1 MNLEEFKHALG
12 VEISHT
18 QLDINSLYGIN
29 SESLGRR
36 DMVTRLH
43 VLTMV
48 RKALMEVNTVMTL
61 RQLYSLNA
69 NWSLDTV
76 VTVYD
81 PNSTNTP
88 SVMTARKALNQY
100 GTREI
105 AFFRENRI
113 YLYNLVHKEVK
124 E

>member
-1 MNLEEFKHALG
+1 MNLEEFKHVLG

-69 NWSLDTV
+69 NWSLDTA

-105 AFFRENRI
+105 AFFRDNRI
-113 YLYNLVHKEVK
+113 YLYNLVHKEV

>member
-1 MNLEEFKHALG
+1 MNLEEFKHVLG
-12 VEISHT
+12 VEISQT
-18 QLDINSLYGIN
+18 QLDINSMYGTN
-29 SESLGRR
+29 SELLGRR

-105 AFFRENRI
+105 AFFRDNRI

>member
-1 MNLEEFKHALG
+1 MNIEEFKHALG
-12 VEISHT
+12 VEISQT

-36 DMVTRLH
+36 DMMTRLH
-43 VLTMV
+43 VLIAV
-48 RKALMEVNTVMTL
+48 RKALMEVKTAMTL

-76 VTVYD
+76 ITVYD

-88 SVMTARKALNQY
+88 LDMPVCKALNRY
-100 GTREI
+100 ATREI
-105 AFFRENRI
+105 VFFRDNRI
-113 YLYNLVHKEVK
+113 YLCVVHKEVK

>member
-1 MNLEEFKHALG
+1 MNLEEFKHVLG
-12 VEISHT
+12 VEISQT
-18 QLDINSLYGIN
+18 QLDINSMYGTN
-29 SESLGRR
+29 SELLGRR

-48 RKALMEVNTVMTL
+48 RKVLMEVNTVMTL
-61 RQLYSLNA
+61 IQLYSLNA

-105 AFFRENRI
+105 AFFIDNRI

>member
-1 MNLEEFKHALG
+1 MNLEEFKHVLG
-12 VEISHT
+12 VEISQT
-18 QLDINSLYGIN
+18 QLDINSMYGTN
-29 SESLGRR
+29 SELLGRR

-48 RKALMEVNTVMTL
+48 RKALMEVNTAMTL

-76 VTVYD
+76 VIVYD

-105 AFFRENRI
+105 AFFRDNRI
-113 YLYNLVHKEVK
+113 YFLNKPQS
-124 E
+124 

>member
-105 AFFRENRI
+105 AFFRDNRI